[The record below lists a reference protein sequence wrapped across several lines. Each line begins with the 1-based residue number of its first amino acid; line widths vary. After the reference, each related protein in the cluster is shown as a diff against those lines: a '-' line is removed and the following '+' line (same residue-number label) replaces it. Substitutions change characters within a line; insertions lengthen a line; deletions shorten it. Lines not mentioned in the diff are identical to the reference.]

1 MRSLNISKRTPFS
14 YGLTVCS
21 IVAAILLAGCKSGD
35 ADGEA
40 DATAARSDQQT
51 AAGVEQTAGTASH
64 NAGEVADAR
73 SNVQTLQH
81 LLSTD
86 DPAFL
91 SRLDLISG
99 HLLVS
104 RRLLEQGH
112 VAAAALH
119 LEHATDELYS
129 QIEGAISSRDLPG
142 FAAELQSVSAA
153 IDDVTDVEQA
163 YRDLQQ
169 AIANHSTAISNS
181 HDDTVLLQRITR
193 LLRSAADA
201 YASGVV
207 AGAGEVSSLHDY
219 QTAWGHTEFASKL
232 LDSVSDNAVRE
243 QAAALLD
250 DLRPLWPGLLPPQQV
265 SGDAA
270 QLYGAAA
277 RMEYLASAMND

>member
-1 MRSLNISKRTPFS
+1 MRSLNIKKRILFY
-14 YGLTVCS
+14 YGLSVCS
-21 IVAAILLAGCKSGD
+21 IVAAILLVGCKPGD

-40 DATAARSDQQT
+40 DAAAARSDQQT
-51 AAGVEQTAGTASH
+51 ASTGSH
-64 NAGEVADAR
+64 NAAEVADAR

-112 VAAAALH
+112 VAAATLH

-142 FAAELQSVSAA
+142 FAAELQSVSAS
-153 IDDVTDVEQA
+153 IDAVTDVEQA

-169 AIANHSTAISNS
+169 AIANHSTAVSNS
-181 HDDTVLLQRITR
+181 HDDTILLQRITR

-207 AGAGEVSSLHDY
+207 AGEVSNLHDY
-219 QTAWGHTEFASKL
+219 QTAWGHTEFARQL

-270 QLYGAAA
+270 QIYGAAA
-277 RMEYLASAMND
+277 RMEYLASGMDD

>member
-40 DATAARSDQQT
+40 DAAAARSDQQT
-51 AAGVEQTAGTASH
+51 AAGVEQTASSASH
-64 NAGEVADAR
+64 NAGEVADAGR
-73 SNVQTLQH
+73 NVQTLQH

-112 VAAAALH
+112 VAAATLH
-119 LEHATDELYS
+119 LEHPTDELYS
-129 QIEGAISSRDLPG
+129 QVEGAISSRDLPG

-153 IDDVTDVEQA
+153 IEAATDVEQA

-169 AIANHSTAISNS
+169 AIANHSKAISNS

-207 AGAGEVSSLHDY
+207 AGEVSNLHEY
-219 QTAWGHTEFASKL
+219 QTAWGHTEFAGQL
-232 LDSVSDNAVRE
+232 LDSVSDSAVRE

-277 RMEYLASAMND
+277 RMEYLASGMND